1 MRLSTKELEWVRN
14 HLLSARAL
22 RNTSIPLRATVW
34 EPWKE
39 VFLQKITDELYPQE
53 FDKL

>member
-1 MRLSTKELEWVRN
+1 MRLSTKELEWVRSN
-14 HLLSARAL
+14 LLAARAY
-22 RNTSIPLRATVW
+22 RNTNIPLRANIW

-39 VFLQKITDELYPQE
+39 SFLQKITDELYPQE

>member
-1 MRLSTKELEWVRN
+1 MRLSQQELEWVRN
-14 HLLSARAL
+14 NLLAARSL

-39 VFLQKITDELYPQE
+39 GFLQKITDELYPQE

>member
-1 MRLSTKELEWVRN
+1 MRLTTTELKWIRN
-14 HLLSARAL
+14 NLLAARSY
-22 RNTSIPLRATVW
+22 RYTNVPLKVVLW

-39 VFLQKITDELYPQE
+39 GLLKKITDELYPQE

>member
-1 MRLSTKELEWVRN
+1 MRLSQKELEWVRN
-14 HLLSARAL
+14 GLLAARAL

-39 VFLQKITDELYPQE
+39 AFLTKITDELYPQE
-53 FDKL
+53 MDQI

>member
-1 MRLSTKELEWVRN
+1 MRLSTKELAWIRN
-14 HLLSARAL
+14 NLLASRSY
-22 RNTSIPLRATVW
+22 RHTNIPMKVTMW

-39 VFLQKITDELYPQE
+39 AFLQKITDELYPQE

>member
-1 MRLSTKELEWVRN
+1 MRLSTKELEWVRSN
-14 HLLSARAL
+14 LLAARAY
-22 RNTSIPLRATVW
+22 RGTDVPLGAKIW

-53 FDKL
+53 FDRI

>member
-1 MRLSTKELEWVRN
+1 MRLSKKALEWVRDG
-14 HLLSARAL
+14 LLAARAL

-39 VFLQKITDELYPQE
+39 ASLSKITDDLYPQE
-53 FDKL
+53 MDQI

>member
-1 MRLSTKELEWVRN
+1 MRLSKKELEWVRN
-14 HLLSARAL
+14 GLLAARAL

-39 VFLQKITDELYPQE
+39 SFLTKITDELYPQE
-53 FDKL
+53 MDQI

>member
-1 MRLSTKELEWVRN
+1 MKLTITELTWIRN
-14 HLLSARAL
+14 NLLAARSY
-22 RNTSIPLRATVW
+22 RYTNVPLKATLW

-39 VFLQKITDELYPQE
+39 GFLQKITDELYPQE

>member
-1 MRLSTKELEWVRN
+1 MRLSKKELEWVRN
-14 HLLSARAL
+14 GLLAARSL

-39 VFLQKITDELYPQE
+39 AFLSKITDELYPQE
-53 FDKL
+53 MDQI

>member
-1 MRLSTKELEWVRN
+1 MRLSKKELEWVRN
-14 HLLSARAL
+14 GLLAARSL

-39 VFLQKITDELYPQE
+39 AFLSKINDELYPQE
-53 FDKL
+53 MDQI

>member
-1 MRLSTKELEWVRN
+1 MRLTTTELKWIRN
-14 HLLSARAL
+14 NLLAARAYRHTNVAMKVTL
-22 RNTSIPLRATVW
+22 W

-39 VFLQKITDELYPQE
+39 GFLKKITDELYPQE